1 MEAKQSNSQNL
12 TVEGTSELGKVI
24 DPDSDSDWEW
34 DMNSD
39 SDSDSDTLGFSNDQG
54 EQLYQRWK
62 WLKLPWRRPL
72 SSHTVRFR
80 NDLGEVSQRLLR
92 RWPLSSEGDPNPM
105 DLQKRVMKWLDKKA
119 QFDTKAKASGPSCA
133 HSQNLIYMK
142 HRKRVMKWLKVLDKK
157 AQFDRRVE
165 ASRALRAH
173 SQNLIR
179 SKTNIAGPST
189 QLEDDRSVHKRI
201 KQSAEILNRTKDI
214 VCLIISYPLMSL
226 LNGES
231 HKQNQYKWVRDT
243 LKINDVVR
251 EMEAPSKKKEID
263 AFKLENRIST
273 MMTRYMV
280 EIEPL
285 FSQVLIT
292 KSFSR
297 IDVQRHG
304 QIMPTPK
311 RIYDLAVDFAIREI
325 LQHIEYPKI
334 RKIGISG
341 SHGETVISELWGE
354 LQECCIFDHVIDVE
368 VSRCSTIEEI
378 RFSIERDLFPST
390 SGERKLDETLK
401 GTNFFILLHEVG
413 ERVNLYDMGTNWWN
427 SKKIQKIVY
436 TTNSQNVDDVT
447 AVGVEIRMENHLLSW
462 QLFCVNVGEVMHSS
476 GIQRLAINVVEK
488 CCGHLLAVV
497 IMARAL
503 KDVNDVLIW
512 EYASYTLGLQHRSQT
527 KDRVLFNALAF
538 MWGRSGSTNKYL
550 QYCVDM
556 ENWGQ
561 MEKVHLIEEWITSSL
576 VGTFDEGEQIVG
588 DLVNA
593 FLLESFQY
601 GDSDFVR
608 MRREIHEELLNFLRF
623 ESCSPFLRLG
633 GWGLIEPP
641 KDEAWEKAN
650 EMHLMNNK
658 LLELPTS
665 PHGSQLKVLFLQSNH
680 HLRAI
685 PPMFFECLPVLQI
698 LDLSYTRIRS
708 LPQSLFKLFELR
720 IFFLRGCE
728 LLMELPPEV
737 GKLGNLEVLNLE
749 GTKIINLPIDVER
762 LTKLKCLNVSFHGYR
777 KNQSS
782 TLIPRNVI
790 QQLFQLQELR
800 IDVNPD
806 DEQWN
811 ATMEDIVKEV
821 CSLKQLE
828 ALKIYLPQVAP
839 LDHFMRNGTSSVY
852 TSLVHF
858 RFVVGSH
865 HSRIISRLPNELA
878 IKFELQA
885 RSLKYVNGEG
895 IPSQIKEVLQH
906 CTALF
911 LDRHLTLT
919 KLSEFGIGNMKKL
932 EFCVLGECYKIETIV
947 DGAENCKQREDD
959 GDFYGENIL
968 GSLQFLRL
976 HYMKNLV
983 SIWKGPV
990 WRGCLSSLKSLT
1002 LHECPQLTTIFTLG
1016 LLENLNSLEELVAE
1030 WCPEINSI
1038 VTLEDPA
1045 EHKPFPLRTYLPNLR
1060 KISLHFM
1067 PKLVNISSGLP
1078 IAPKLEWMSFYNC
1091 PCLGTLSDKEFCSIS
1106 INVIIGEA
1114 DWWRSLEW
1122 SSFFG
1127 FAHQHNVFVPIKRD
1141 EDLTTQLEEI
1151 ENQLLAQRQERKPS
1165 QQSGETERKERKP
1178 SQQSGEVKRQ
1188 ERKPSQQSGSG
1199 GFIKAPAFE
1208 ATTASKKMKLPANMR
1223 EGNAK
1228 ATVAK
1233 GDDDDEEVDA
1243 KADDFINKF
1252 KQQLKLQRLDSTI
1265 RYKEMIGRGS
1275 GK

>member
-1 MEAKQSNSQNL
+1 MVSIFLLPLCFARDFSQ
-12 TVEGTSELGKVI
+12 TI
-24 DPDSDSDWEW
+24 
-34 DMNSD
+34 
-39 SDSDSDTLGFSNDQG
+39 
-54 EQLYQRWK
+54 LYLYILCMLVTTHK
-62 WLKLPWRRPL
+62 
-72 SSHTVRFR
+72 
-80 NDLGEVSQRLLR
+80 
-92 RWPLSSEGDPNPM
+92 
-105 DLQKRVMKWLDKKA
+105 
-119 QFDTKAKASGPSCA
+119 
-133 HSQNLIYMK
+133 
-142 HRKRVMKWLKVLDKK
+142 
-157 AQFDRRVE
+157 
-165 ASRALRAH
+165 
-173 SQNLIR
+173 R
-179 SKTNIAGPST
+179 SKINITGPST
-189 QLEDDRSVHKRI
+189 QLEDDRTVHERI
-201 KQSAEILNRTKDI
+201 KQSAEILNKMKDI
-214 VCLIISYPLMSL
+214 VCLIISYPPMSL

-231 HKQNQYKWVRDT
+231 HKQNQYKWVRDI

-251 EMEAPSKKKEID
+251 EMEAPSKKKKID

-273 MMTRYMV
+273 LMTCYMD

-285 FSQVLIT
+285 F
-292 KSFSR
+292 
-297 IDVQRHG
+297 
-304 QIMPTPK
+304 PK
-311 RIYDLAVDFAIREI
+311 KAWPNNAYAKRMYDLAVDFAIREI

-401 GTNFFILLHEVG
+401 GTNFFILLHE
-413 ERVNLYDMGTNWWN
+413 
-427 SKKIQKIVY
+427 
-436 TTNSQNVDDVT
+436 NVDDVT

-462 QLFCVNVGEVMHSS
+462 ELFCVNVGEVVHSS

-556 ENWGQ
+556 EKWGQ

-608 MRREIHEELLNFLRF
+608 MRREIHEEFLNFLRF

-633 GWGLIEPP
+633 GWGLTEPP
-641 KDEAWEKAN
+641 KDEAWEKAS
-650 EMHLMNNK
+650 EMHLMNNE
-658 LLELPTS
+658 LSELPTS
-665 PHGSQLKVLFLQSNH
+665 PHGSQLEVT
-680 HLRAI
+680 I
-685 PPMFFECLPVLQI
+685 PPIFFEGLPVLQI

-708 LPQSLFKLFELR
+708 LPRSLFK
-720 IFFLRGCE
+720 GCE

-749 GTKIINLPIDVER
+749 GTKIINLPIDVDR
-762 LTKLKCLNVSFHGYR
+762 LTK
-777 KNQSS
+777 
-782 TLIPRNVI
+782 
-790 QQLFQLQELR
+790 

-806 DEQWN
+806 DERWN

-821 CSLKQLE
+821 CSLEQLE
-828 ALKIYLPQVAP
+828 ALKYIC
-839 LDHFMRNGTSSVY
+839 HKFI
-852 TSLVHF
+852 
-858 RFVVGSH
+858 VGSH
-865 HSRIISRLPNELA
+865 HSRTISRLPNELA
-878 IKFELQA
+878 IKFELHT

-932 EFCVLGECYKIETIV
+932 EFCVLGNVIGLKLLWMKQKIVNNEKMMEMFMEKIYLV
-947 DGAENCKQREDD
+947 D
-959 GDFYGENIL
+959 Y
-968 GSLQFLRL
+968 
-976 HYMKNLV
+976 H
-983 SIWKGPV
+983 
-990 WRGCLSSLKSLT
+990 
-1002 LHECPQLTTIFTLG
+1002 FTLG
-1016 LLENLNSLEELVAE
+1016 LLENLNSLEEFVAE

-1038 VTLEDPA
+1038 TI
-1045 EHKPFPLRTYLPNLR
+1045 PLRTYLPNLR
-1060 KISLHFM
+1060 KISLHYM
-1067 PKLVNISSGLP
+1067 PKLINISSGLR

-1091 PCLGTLSDKEFCSIS
+1091 PRLETLSDMEVCCNSIK
-1106 INVIIGEA
+1106 VIIGEA
-1114 DWWRSLEW
+1114 DWWSTLKG
-1122 SSFFG
+1122 SYFG
-1127 FAHQHNVFVPIKRD
+1127 LAQWHNVFVPIKSD
-1141 EDLTTQLEEI
+1141 EDLATQLEEI
-1151 ENQLLAQRQERKPS
+1151 ENQLLAE
-1165 QQSGETERKERKP
+1165 
-1178 SQQSGEVKRQ
+1178 RQ

-1199 GFIKAPAFE
+1199 DFTAPAFE
-1208 ATTASKKMKLPANMR
+1208 ATTASKEKQLPDPVT
-1223 EGNAK
+1223 K
-1228 ATVAK
+1228 
-1233 GDDDDEEVDA
+1233 EEKD
-1243 KADDFINKF
+1243 
-1252 KQQLKLQRLDSTI
+1252 LI
-1265 RYKEMIGRGS
+1265 R
-1275 GK
+1275 